1 MIYWTDL
8 GREHLLLCLIDPRRR
23 QYTLIANTPKYE
35 QQVKT
40 DDLIALMQ
48 KVIDVNKN
56 KVVKTRVKAYMPNG
70 RKLLAYVECGG
81 DTTNDLLD

>member
-1 MIYWTDL
+1 MIHWTNL

-23 QYTLIANTPKYE
+23 QYTLIANTPKYV

-48 KVIDVNKN
+48 KVIDVNKKYLELN
-56 KVVKTRVKAYMPNG
+56 VYPSTLRYYP
-70 RKLLAYVECGG
+70 
-81 DTTNDLLD
+81 

>member
-1 MIYWTDL
+1 MIHWTNL

-23 QYTLIANTPKYE
+23 QYTLIANTPKYV

-56 KVVKTRVKAYMPNG
+56 
-70 RKLLAYVECGG
+70 
-81 DTTNDLLD
+81 DSS

>member
-1 MIYWTDL
+1 MIHWTNL

-23 QYTLIANTPKYE
+23 QYTLIANTPKYV

-48 KVIDVNKN
+48 KVIDVNKKYLELN
-56 KVVKTRVKAYMPNG
+56 VYLGQQPKGV
-70 RKLLAYVECGG
+70 LLASIRGEHI
-81 DTTNDLLD
+81 ND